1 MKFLNALYEGPKLGV
16 KILSTGGSG
25 GGSAAAGG
33 LGRYTAVS
41 GPAPDYGSPYLPQEY
56 GGNGGTGGGASV
68 DSRCSPHVRMI
79 SAMTM
84 GHQYVCYDYG
94 SPVCML

>member
-1 MKFLNALYEGPKLGV
+1 MKFLSTLHEGHKSGV
-16 KILSTGGSG
+16 EILFTGGSG

-33 LGRYTAVS
+33 LGRYTTLP

-56 GGNGGTGGGASV
+56 GGNGGTGGGASG

-84 GHQYVCYDYG
+84 GHQYVCYDWVTIMYA
-94 SPVCML
+94 